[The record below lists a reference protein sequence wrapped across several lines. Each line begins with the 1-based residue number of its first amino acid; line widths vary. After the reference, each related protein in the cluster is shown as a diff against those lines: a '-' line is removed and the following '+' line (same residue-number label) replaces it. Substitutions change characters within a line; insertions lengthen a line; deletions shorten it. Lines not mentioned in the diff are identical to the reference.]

1 MPAAV
6 AGDPAAVGEL
16 VRCTQADVWRFVA
29 ALGGRSEAD
38 DLTQETY
45 LRALRALGGFEGR
58 SGLRTW
64 LLVIARRTVADHL
77 RRQAVRPRQADVEDW
92 VATAERAAVDPR
104 AVEGSTGHAVELR
117 QLLDQLPAERREA
130 LVLTQILGLSYAE
143 AAAVTDCPVGTIRSR
158 VARGR
163 EELAAALAAGQGHE
177 GPSAAAR

>member
-6 AGDPAAVGEL
+6 AGDPVAVEQL
-16 VRCTQADVWRFVA
+16 IRCTQADVWRFVA
-29 ALGGRSEAD
+29 SLGGRAEAD

-92 VATAERAAVDPR
+92 VAAAEQAGARRLPAGAGGP
-104 AVEGSTGHAVELR
+104 AVELLE
-117 QLLDQLPAERREA
+117 LLETVPAERREA
-130 LVLTQILGLSYAE
+130 LVLTQLIGLSYAE
-143 AAAVTDCPVGTIRSR
+143 AAAVTDCAVGTIRSR

-163 EELAAALAAGQGHE
+163 EELADVLARSQAGD